1 MKNDQIKNVVLLKD
15 GLKKLTESYAN
26 VAINDL
32 KKLATSE
39 KEIDYKKLKLMWIE
53 LKTELF
59 LK

>member
-1 MKNDQIKNVVLLKD
+1 MKNDQIKNVVLFKD

-39 KEIDYKKLKLMWIE
+39 KEIDYKKLIIKSWNSCE
-53 LKTELF
+53 
-59 LK
+59 